1 MSEKRSKF
9 VRLAENRVNK
19 ALKDIQLIG
28 NLCNKNAYEYSD
40 DDVRKMF
47 RALQEALDSSKKRF
61 AESGSQASGEFKL

>member
-1 MSEKRSKF
+1 MSEKREKF

-28 NLCNKNAYEYSD
+28 NLCNRNAYEYTEGD
-40 DDVRKMF
+40 IRKMF

-61 AESGSQASGEFKL
+61 VESGSQARGEFKL